1 MPRKKRDERLNLTV
15 EETLKRQFEVVCAWK
30 GVSMSEGAQQALAEW
45 VQKNASPELLNA
57 LQNKPNDEPPPRLLL
72 GAKQSTGKGVR
83 RNEFHATGRSD
94 RVVARAGGSCDSAAI
109 WVPLL
114 PQSRDIRGEGVIARC
129 SNSLVASTVWQL
141 RQTLIESGDEL
152 SVYWGWHHFGSTCR
166 GEE

>member
-57 LQNKPNDEPPPRLLL
+57 LQNKPNDESPAAPVA
-72 GAKQSTGKGVR
+72 GGKAKHGKG
-83 RNEFHATGRSD
+83 
-94 RVVARAGGSCDSAAI
+94 
-109 WVPLL
+109 
-114 PQSRDIRGEGVIARC
+114 
-129 SNSLVASTVWQL
+129 
-141 RQTLIESGDEL
+141 
-152 SVYWGWHHFGSTCR
+152 